1 MRYKFTDKEIKELLD
16 KMVVIVD
23 TREQANH
30 HVTGWLSKNKKPYKT
45 QMLNYGDYSCYLPIG
60 SFKGQNRDIYFTDD
74 LVIERKFCIDELA
87 MNLKDN
93 KTNINDIKKE
103 IIDLFG
109 EKYLEKVLKTDY
121 NRMKF
126 EFANMN
132 RYDIEFYIFL
142 EDKNFDKNIRTGNYR
157 AQYEAKTLYARLKAL
172 EREFHTIIRPVDND
186 FMGSEIYNTLR
197 YGVRNI
203 LVHKGYIED
212 GEVSVYADQ
221 DMQG

>member
-30 HVTGWLSKNKKPYKT
+30 HVTGWLNKNKKPYKT
-45 QMLNYGDYSCYLPIG
+45 QKLNYGDYSCYLPIG
-60 SFKGQNRDIYFTDD
+60 SFKGQNRDIYFTDE

-132 RYDIEFYIFL
+132 RYNIEFYIFL

-221 DMQG
+221 DM